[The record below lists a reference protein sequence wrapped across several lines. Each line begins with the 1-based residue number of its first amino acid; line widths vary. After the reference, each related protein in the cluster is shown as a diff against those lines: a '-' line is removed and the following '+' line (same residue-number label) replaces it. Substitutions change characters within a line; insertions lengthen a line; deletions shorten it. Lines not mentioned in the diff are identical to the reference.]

1 MADNSNP
8 LGTDIASAQEA
19 IKAMMTPLQEDNVVG
34 GDAQG
39 DEPEADY
46 VEPEAQAEEEAYEAE
61 PDVGEDTEDYSD
73 DDLDEEP
80 RVLRKNVNGEE
91 IEVTEDELFNGYL
104 RQRDYTRKTQELAEQ
119 RKQLEERVQQLEAKD
134 QEIEAERYQYAELL
148 PKMRQQ
154 LEQQLQAEPDWDKL
168 YEQNPI
174 EATKLERQ
182 WRQAKEQREA
192 QIKAVEEEQARLSQI
207 QQRKLQAQMQKHL
220 EAEQARLMQLI
231 PEWKDADKMQKEAP
245 EIRDFLLNEGFSEQ
259 DVDGIQHAGLVKL
272 ARNAMLYE
280 RGKQRI
286 TEAKT
291 GRKTEGPKQMKPG
304 SRGTQPRKRSNVE
317 QAQTRLRQT
326 GRVADAANVIKSLL

>member
-8 LGTDIASAQEA
+8 LGTDIASAQQA
-19 IKAMMTPLQEDNVVG
+19 IKAMMTPLDEDNVGG

-46 VEPEAQAEEEAYEAE
+46 VEPEAQAEEAYEAE

-73 DDLDEEP
+73 DDLDEQP
-80 RVLRKNVNGEE
+80 RTYRVKVNGEE
-91 IEVTEDELFNGYL
+91 IEVTEDELLNGYS
-104 RQRDYTRKTQELAEQ
+104 RQQDYTRKSQELAER
-119 RKQLEERVQQLEAKD
+119 RKAVEALE

-154 LEQQLQAEPDWDKL
+154 LEQQIQAEPDWDKL
-168 YEQNPI
+168 YDQNPI

-192 QIKAVEEEQARLSQI
+192 QIRAVEEEQQRLSQI
-207 QQRKLQAQMQKHL
+207 QQRKLQAEMQKQL
-220 EAEQARLMQLI
+220 QAEAARLPELI
-231 PEWKDADKMQKEAP
+231 PEWKDTAVAQKENA
-245 EIRDFLLNEGFSEQ
+245 EIREFLLSQGFSEQ
-259 DVDGIQHAGLVKL
+259 DVENVRHAGVVKL

-286 TEAKT
+286 TEAKE
-291 GRKTEGPKQMKPG
+291 GRKADSPKQMKPG
-304 SRGTQPRKRSNVE
+304 SKGTQPRKRSDVE
-317 QAQTRLRQT
+317 KAQTRLRQT
-326 GRVADAANVIKSLL
+326 GRVADAASVIKSLL

>member
-8 LGTDIASAQEA
+8 LGTDIASAQNA
-19 IKAMMTPLQEDNVVG
+19 IKAMMTPLEEDNVVS

-46 VEPEAQAEEEAYEAE
+46 AEPEGETYEAE
-61 PDVGEDTEDYSD
+61 PEVGEDTEDYSD
-73 DDLDEEP
+73 DDLGEETRTY
-80 RVLRKNVNGEE
+80 RVKVNGEE
-91 IEVTEDELFNGYL
+91 IEVTEDELLNGYS
-104 RQRDYTRKTQELAEQ
+104 RQQDYTRKSQELAER
-119 RKQLEERVQQLEAKD
+119 RKAIEALE

-148 PKMRQQ
+148 PRMRQQ

-182 WRQAKEQREA
+182 WRQAKQQREA

-207 QQRKLQAQMQKHL
+207 QQRKLQAEMQKHI
-220 EAEQARLMQLI
+220 EAEQARLTQVI
-231 PEWKDADKMQKEAP
+231 PEWKDTNKAQKEAA
-245 EIRDFLLNEGFSEQ
+245 EIREFLLTEGFSEQ
-259 DVDGIQHAGLVKL
+259 DVNSIQHAGLVKM

-291 GRKTEGPKQMKPG
+291 GRKAESPKQMKPG
-304 SRGTQPRKRSNVE
+304 SKGSQPRKRSDVE
-317 QAQTRLRQT
+317 KAQTRLRQT

>member
-8 LGTDIASAQEA
+8 IGTVIASAQNA

-46 VEPEAQAEEEAYEAE
+46 AEPEGEAYEAE
-61 PDVGEDTEDYSD
+61 PDAGEDTEDYSD
-73 DDLDEEP
+73 DDLGDEP
-80 RVLRKNVNGEE
+80 RTYRVKVNGEE
-91 IEVTEDELFNGYL
+91 IEVTEDELLNGYS
-104 RQRDYTRKTQELAEQ
+104 RQQDYTRKSQELAER
-119 RKQLEERVQQLEAKD
+119 RKAVEALE

-182 WRQAKEQREA
+182 WRKAKQEREA
-192 QIKAVEEEQARLSQI
+192 QIKAVEEEQQRLSQI
-207 QQRKLQAQMQKHL
+207 QQRKLQAEMQKQL
-220 EAEQARLMQLI
+220 EAEQARLTQVI
-231 PEWKDADKMQKEAP
+231 PEWKDTNTAQKEAA
-245 EIRDFLLNEGFSEQ
+245 EIREFLISEGFSEQ
-259 DVDGIQHAGLVKL
+259 DVSSIQHAGLVKM

-291 GRKTEGPKQMKPG
+291 GRKADSPKQMRPG
-304 SRGTQPRKRSNVE
+304 SKGTQPRKRSDVE
-317 QAQTRLRQT
+317 KAQNRLRQS

>member
-8 LGTDIASAQEA
+8 LGTDIASAQNA
-19 IKAMMTPLQEDNVVG
+19 IKAMMTPLEEDNVVS

-46 VEPEAQAEEEAYEAE
+46 VEPEAQAEEAYEAE
-61 PDVGEDTEDYSD
+61 PEVSEDTEDYSD
-73 DDLDEEP
+73 DDLDEQP

-104 RQRDYTRKTQELAEQ
+104 RQRDYTRKTQELAER
-119 RKQLEERVQQLEAKD
+119 RKAIEALE

-154 LEQQLQAEPDWDKL
+154 LEQQLQAEPDWDSL
-168 YEQNPI
+168 YEKNPI

-182 WRQAKEQREA
+182 WRQAKQQREA

-207 QQRKLQAQMQKHL
+207 QQRKLQAEMQKHI
-220 EAEQARLMQLI
+220 EAEQARLTQVI
-231 PEWKDADKMQKEAP
+231 PEWKDTNKAQKEAA
-245 EIRDFLLNEGFSEQ
+245 EIREFLLTEGFSEQ
-259 DVDGIQHAGLVKL
+259 DVNSIQHAGLVKM

-291 GRKTEGPKQMKPG
+291 GRKAESPKQMKPG
-304 SRGTQPRKRSNVE
+304 SKGSQPRKRSDVE
-317 QAQTRLRQT
+317 KAQTRLRQT

>member
-8 LGTDIASAQEA
+8 LGTDIASAQNA
-19 IKAMMTPLQEDNVVG
+19 IKAMMAPLDEDKVVG

-46 VEPEAQAEEEAYEAE
+46 VEPEAQAEEAYEAE
-61 PDVGEDTEDYSD
+61 PEVSEDTEDYSD
-73 DDLDEEP
+73 DDLGEEARTY
-80 RVLRKNVNGEE
+80 RVKVNGEE
-91 IEVTEDELFNGYL
+91 IEVTEDELLNGYS
-104 RQRDYTRKTQELAEQ
+104 RQQDYTRKSQELAER
-119 RKQLEERVQQLEAKD
+119 RKAIEALE

-182 WRQAKEQREA
+182 WRQAKQQREA

-207 QQRKLQAQMQKHL
+207 QQRKLQAEMQKHL
-220 EAEQARLMQLI
+220 EAEQARLTQVI
-231 PEWKDADKMQKEAP
+231 PEWKDTNKAQKEVA
-245 EIRDFLLNEGFSEQ
+245 EIREFLLAEGFSEQ
-259 DVDGIQHAGLVKL
+259 DVNNIQHANLVKM

-291 GRKTEGPKQMKPG
+291 GRKAESPKQMKPG
-304 SRGTQPRKRSNVE
+304 SKGSQPRKRSDVE
-317 QAQTRLRQT
+317 KAQTRLRQT

>member
-8 LGTDIASAQEA
+8 MGTDIASAQNA
-19 IKAMMTPLQEDNVVG
+19 IKAMMAPLEEDNVVS

-46 VEPEAQAEEEAYEAE
+46 AEPEGEAYEAE

-73 DDLDEEP
+73 DDLGDEP
-80 RVLRKNVNGEE
+80 RTYRVKVNGEE
-91 IEVTEDELFNGYL
+91 IEVTEDELLNGYS
-104 RQRDYTRKTQELAEQ
+104 RQQDYTRKSQELAER
-119 RKQLEERVQQLEAKD
+119 RKAVEALE

-148 PKMRQQ
+148 PRMRQQ
-154 LEQQLQAEPDWDKL
+154 LEQQMQAEPDWDKL

-192 QIKAVEEEQARLSQI
+192 QIKAVEEEQQRMHQI
-207 QQRKLQAQMQKHL
+207 QQRKLQAEMQKNL
-220 EAEQARLMQLI
+220 QAEAARLTEMI
-231 PEWKDADKMQKEAP
+231 PEWKDTNKAQKEGA
-245 EIRDFLLNEGFSEQ
+245 EIRDFLISQGFSEK
-259 DVDGIQHAGLVKL
+259 DVDSIRDAGVVKL

-280 RGKQRI
+280 RGLQKI
-286 TEAKT
+286 TEAKE
-291 GRKTEGPKQMKPG
+291 GRKSDSPKQMKPG
-304 SRGTQPRKRSNVE
+304 SKGTQPRKRSDVE
-317 QAQTRLRQT
+317 KAQNRLRQS

>member
-8 LGTDIASAQEA
+8 LGTDITSAQNA
-19 IKAMMTPLQEDNVVG
+19 IKAMMAPLEEDNVVS

-46 VEPEAQAEEEAYEAE
+46 AEPEAQAEEAYEAE

-73 DDLDEEP
+73 DDLDEQP
-80 RVLRKNVNGEE
+80 RTYRVKVNGEE
-91 IEVTEDELFNGYL
+91 IEVTEDELLNGYS
-104 RQRDYTRKTQELAEQ
+104 RQQDYTRKSQELAER
-119 RKQLEERVQQLEAKD
+119 RKAIEALE

-148 PKMRQQ
+148 PRMRQQ

-182 WRQAKEQREA
+182 WRQAKQQREA

-207 QQRKLQAQMQKHL
+207 QQRKLQAEMQKHM
-220 EAEQARLMQLI
+220 EAEAARLTQVI
-231 PEWKDADKMQKEAP
+231 PEWKDTGKAQKEAA
-245 EIRDFLLNEGFSEQ
+245 EIREFLLTEGFSEQ
-259 DVDGIQHAGLVKL
+259 DVNSIQHAGLVKL

-286 TEAKT
+286 TEAKE
-291 GRKTEGPKQMKPG
+291 GRKSESPKQMRTG
-304 SRGTQPRKRSNVE
+304 SKGTQPRKRSDVE
-317 QAQTRLRQT
+317 KAQNRLRQS